1 MANEYDDDEIIDVQ
15 TPEED
20 EDEIDSIE
28 AAPGL
33 LSRIMDKSNE
43 SLQSG
48 VQSLADIAIPT
59 LETAHDFSVG
69 TAKGLT
75 MGAMD
80 EIGGM
85 LGAGI
90 ETGLGKLGIGPA
102 AVDAELAEQGFTGDV
117 GESFIEKYR
126 GYQQASE
133 KAQDEAAERS
143 PIAETLGQVAGGIT
157 SGVATG
163 GLLGVG
169 KTAQGAQTL
178 SEIAKNSG
186 KAKAAMELLKRGGAS
201 YLKATPVIAA
211 ESALSSKERL
221 IGEGARPEALAADVA
236 GGLAFG
242 VPAVLGMEAVS
253 QAVVPS
259 VGRKLGAAKKA
270 VADAFADEGHPRLRQ
285 LAKAYKE
292 YGQELGIHPRS
303 HAADIAGEKFAQRDS
318 KASSKVLDVI
328 NTADSKLGQEVGQSL
343 EKATQRG
350 ALVDISPDIQAAADR
365 VNELAQRLPSL
376 GQTRKSAAAYEKMLA
391 GQAQLTPQELHGL
404 VKDIDAAIGTFK
416 SITHKDEV
424 ALETLSELNRFRSS
438 ISDTLK
444 KNVPE
449 YRAAAERFEGFRNV
463 LEQLVS
469 GDRPADVTNVFF
481 GNLRQQDQKL
491 YDKVID
497 LIRNVQR
504 SDQASQ
510 PQRTAFT
517 NFMDALEKFQADD
530 LQRLAA
536 DPSKS
541 QVLPDSTQL
550 RKFILEASDDSVLRG
565 SVRSTTESRSVVP
578 DVREALIGK
587 APTSGAYLAGKSMK
601 AIGEIGQ
608 KPIVQKTANL
618 AKSVFKAPTQ
628 SVTNLASRLEASD
641 NFKTVGK
648 ALREAVEN
656 GDTAKKN
663 AALFTIMQ
671 NPNARAFISA
681 EDFPDVEEE

>member
-1 MANEYDDDEIIDVQ
+1 MAEQYEDDDIVDIQ
-15 TPEED
+15 APEED
-20 EDEIDSIE
+20 EDEIESIE

-33 LSRIMDKSNE
+33 LSRIMDKAGQAATSSTE
-43 SLQSG
+43 TLR
-48 VQSLADIAIPT
+48 DIAVPA
-59 LETAHDFSVG
+59 LETAQDFSVG

-102 AVDAELAEQGFTGDV
+102 AVDEQLAEQGFTGDV
-117 GESFIEKYR
+117 GESFIDKYR

-143 PIAETLGQVAGGIT
+143 PIAETLGQVGGGIT
-157 SGVATG
+157 SGMLAG

-169 KTAQGAQTL
+169 KAGQGTQAL
-178 SEIAKNSG
+178 SEIAKNQG
-186 KAKAAMELLKRGGAS
+186 KAKAAMELLKRGGTS

-211 ESALSSKERL
+211 ESALTSKEQL
-221 IGEGARPEALAADVA
+221 LGEGANPEALGADVA

-242 VPAVLGMEAVS
+242 LPAVLGIEGIS
-253 QAVVPS
+253 QVAFPS
-259 VGRKLGAAKKA
+259 VKGKLGAFKQK
-270 VADAFADEGHPRLRQ
+270 VGEAFADEGHPRLRQ
-285 LAKAYKE
+285 LAKAYQE
-292 YGQELGIHPRS
+292 YGKELGIHPRA
-303 HAADIAGEKFAQRDS
+303 HGADIAGEKFAQRDM
-318 KASSKVLDVI
+318 KASSKVLNIIDS
-328 NTADSKLGQEVGQSL
+328 ADTKLGQEVGDSL

-365 VNELAQRLPSL
+365 VNELAARLPSL

-391 GQAQLTPQELHGL
+391 GQSQLTPQELHGL

-424 ALETLSELNRFRSS
+424 ALETLAELNRFRSS

-444 KNVPE
+444 KTVPE

-469 GDRPADVTNVFF
+469 GDRPADVTGTFY
-481 GNLRQQDQKL
+481 GSLRQQDQKV
-491 YDKVID
+491 YDRVID
-497 LIRNVQR
+497 MIRNVQR

-530 LQRLAA
+530 INRLAS
-536 DPSKS
+536 DPSKT
-541 QVLPDSTQL
+541 QVLPDAQQL
-550 RKFILEASDDSVLRG
+550 RKFILDASDDSVLRG
-565 SVRSTTESRSVVP
+565 SVRSTTESRSIVP
-578 DVREALIGK
+578 DMREALIGK
-587 APTSGAYLAGKSMK
+587 APTSGAYLAGRTMK
-601 AIGEIGQ
+601 AVEEIGQ
-608 KPIVQKTANL
+608 KPLIKNTSAL
-618 AKSVFKAPTQ
+618 AKSVFKAPAQ
-628 SVTNLASRLEASD
+628 SVANLASRLEASD